1 MPRPEISVVAAGGCG
16 PAGKA
21 IYSLL
26 KLIPGRAKGW
36 LGPRGFEQ
44 LEDLGAELGDIACSQ
59 GQDHV
64 ARAGSRGY
72 GGCGVLKRG
81 DVGGGLAGSR
91 GDAASQHLTRDPRN
105 GRFAGGVDI
114 QHEHGVCSAEGGA
127 ELLHERLGAGVAMR
141 LEDRVDAAVTALA
154 RGGKSGADFS
164 GVMGVVVND
173 SDAAH
178 LSLNVEAAVHAAK
191 ALQGCANIVRA
202 NVESDTNGNGCGGV
216 PHIVSAGDVQAELA
230 QIAIAKMD
238 VEAAEGDGSRGL
250 HIACGG
256 CG

>member
-64 ARAGSRGY
+64 ARAGSRG
-72 GGCGVLKRG
+72 
-81 DVGGGLAGSR
+81 
-91 GDAASQHLTRDPRN
+91 DAASQHLTRDPRD

-114 QHEHGVCSAEGGA
+114 QHEHGVCRAEGGA
-127 ELLHERLGAGVAMR
+127 EFLHERLGAGVAMR
-141 LEDRVDAAVTALA
+141 LEDNVDAAVTALA
-154 RGGKSGADFS
+154 RGGKSGANFS

-191 ALQGCANIVRA
+191 ALQSCA
-202 NVESDTNGNGCGGV
+202 
-216 PHIVSAGDVQAELA
+216 
-230 QIAIAKMD
+230 
-238 VEAAEGDGSRGL
+238 
-250 HIACGG
+250 
-256 CG
+256 